1 MAAEIFH
8 RSGPAGH
15 VGMSERDMLL
25 NKFIAGFLLLPL
37 ALFSSAL
44 AQKGDLLT
52 GGIKGKI
59 RVDGT
64 ATASGVSVVARQG
77 DTEVAQTT
85 TNGKGEFELRGLK
98 PGSYGLTFRKT
109 GLSVGRLEGVEVRAG
124 KIKTLNDRLYLPVDE
139 GSIAFLSGS
148 VFDQGGKSFRG
159 ARVEL
164 ALIRPDGTLKTLS
177 SRVSNGTGSFSFRL
191 TPTAARY
198 RVTAKADGMQTATED
213 VEIEGAAVFRV
224 ALTLNP
230 SAK

>member
-1 MAAEIFH
+1 
-8 RSGPAGH
+8 
-15 VGMSERDMLL
+15 MLSS
-25 NKFIAGFLLLPL
+25 KFIARVVLLLALSTL
-37 ALFSSAL
+37 AH
-44 AQKGDLLT
+44 AQEGDRLT

-59 RVDGT
+59 RVDAAVT
-64 ATASGVSVVARQG
+64 NASGVSVVVRQG
-77 DTEVAQTT
+77 DREIARTT

-98 PGSYGLTFRKT
+98 PGAYGLTFRKT
-109 GLSVGRLEGVEVRAG
+109 GLSVGRLEGVDVRAG
-124 KIKTLNDRLYLPVDE
+124 KIKSLSDHLYLPIDE

-148 VFDQGGKSFRG
+148 VFDQSGKSFRG

-164 ALIRPDGTLKTLS
+164 ALIQSDGTLKTLS

-198 RVTAKADGMQTATED
+198 RVTAKADGMQAASED
-213 VEIEGAAVFRV
+213 VEVDSAAVFRV